1 MPIYEYRCRACDH
14 EFEAVIIP
22 NGNPPACPAC
32 ASGGEHLERMISM
45 FAVSSDG
52 TREMNLKSARKQAA
66 KIRKDKQVAEHE
78 AIHHHHH

>member
-1 MPIYEYRCRACDH
+1 MPIYEYRCRACGH

-22 NGNPPACPAC
+22 NGDPPTCPAC
-32 ASGGEHLERMISM
+32 ASGDRLERMISM

-66 KIRKDKQVAEHE
+66 KIRKDKQVAENE
-78 AIHHHHH
+78 AILHHHH

>member
-14 EFEAVIIP
+14 EFEAVVIP
-22 NGNPPACPAC
+22 TGDPPACPTC
-32 ASGGEHLERMISM
+32 ASGDHLERLISM

-66 KIRKDKQVAEHE
+66 KTRRDKQVAEHE